1 MTENIKI
8 SELFNSRKGELEQ
21 QLTGLLLP
29 KEANRV
35 QQIIADYL
43 NGLFDS
49 EGEFRQSLTQ
59 SEDYMLQAVLSL
71 LNAQQEMSNNL
82 IKRMSEITSNV
93 NVEQKSIKDEGILN
107 VKMNSTQSM
116 VGSAGGA
123 LVGNLIWGGWGAVF
137 GAMAGTAVAIY
148 LASRSNQ
155 STENNPIVSKMDVK
169 YDQPFTSANAKDLTA
184 ILSKV
189 CGSVDDMIATFR
201 AQINRVVSKYE
212 SQDKPSIE
220 SLYRPVV
227 ENIQTLIGYSRTH
240 ADDEK
245 FVKKICE
252 RIEDM
257 GEVLDMYNLTV
268 VDYSEEL
275 DAWFEKAESTNT
287 DKKKMVYPA
296 IVKGESV
303 VLKGK
308 VFIPVQ

>member
-1 MTENIKI
+1 MTKDIRLA
-8 SELFNSRKGELEQ
+8 ELFNSHKDELEQ

-29 KEANRV
+29 KDASKV
-35 QQIIADYL
+35 QQTIANYL
-43 NGLFDS
+43 NGLFDG

-82 IKRMSEITSNV
+82 IKQMSKITPDV
-93 NVEQKSIKDEGILN
+93 NVEQETIKDKNFLD
-107 VKMNSTQSM
+107 VKMNPTQSV

-137 GAMAGTAVAIY
+137 GAIAGTAVAVY

-155 STENNPIVSKMDVK
+155 PTESRTKIKVI
-169 YDQPFTSANAKDLTA
+169 DQHLSSANINDLTT

-189 CGSVDDMIATFR
+189 CSSVDDMIATFR
-201 AQINRVVSKYE
+201 AQINKVVSKYE
-212 SQDKPSIE
+212 SQEKPSLE
-220 SLYRPVV
+220 SQYRPVV
-227 ENIQTLIGYSRTH
+227 EIIQTLIGYSRTH

-257 GEVLDMYNLTV
+257 SEVLDMYNLTV
-268 VDYSEEL
+268 VDYSEEH
-275 DAWFEKAESTNT
+275 DAWFEKTESPNT
-287 DKKKMVYPA
+287 DEKKMVYPA
-296 IVKGESV
+296 IVKEGSV
-303 VLKGK
+303 ILMGK
-308 VFIPVQ
+308 IFVPAQ